1 MKMSD
6 FMIVYNIISH
16 SPQNPNL
23 NKAAKVRV
31 ADSYAD
37 EQTAKDALFD
47 LMVEDFDA
55 AQREG
60 TDLINKRS
68 YSLQKMAVHLAS
80 TKKTEKQEASVVPK
94 TSYNPHLLTLVKD
107 CLDLTVRARNGLVQ
121 GGCVTVG
128 DIIKKNKRD
137 LLKIENFGMRSYHEV
152 VEWLGDMNLA
162 INHKN

>member
-6 FMIVYNIISH
+6 FMVVYNIISH

-80 TKKTEKQEASVVPK
+80 TKKSVVPN
-94 TSYNPHLLTLVKD
+94 TSYNPHLLTLVAD
-107 CLDLTVRARNGLVQ
+107 CLDLTVRARNGLLR
-121 GGCVTVG
+121 GGCVTVS